1 MKLRANDN
9 HFINIS
15 VIVPVYNEA
24 ETIKEAIRRVRQA
37 RPEAEIIV
45 VDDNSTDGSEGT
57 LRVLEKRE
65 KLILIRHMKNLGKG
79 ACIRSALPYV
89 TGDVVIIQDADLEY
103 DPSDYPKLL
112 EPIFDGRTDV
122 VYGSRFLGGPLSTIY
137 FWHYVGNKFLTI
149 ISNILNNLNLTDM
162 ETGYKAFKKAAME
175 GVKVKEDRF
184 GFEPE
189 ITAKFARKGLRI
201 CEVPISYSGRTFM
214 EGKKIKWWDGIM
226 ALWYIVK
233 YRFSD

>member
-9 HFINIS
+9 PFINIS

-24 ETIKEAIRRVRQA
+24 ETINETIKRVRQA

-45 VDDNSTDGSEGT
+45 VDDDSTDGSEDI
-57 LRVLEKRE
+57 LNALEERE
-65 KLILIRHMKNLGKG
+65 KLILIRHVKNLGKG
-79 ACIRSALPYV
+79 ACIRSALPFI
-89 TGDVVIIQDADLEY
+89 TGDIVIIQDADLEY
-103 DPSDYPKLL
+103 APSDYPKLL
-112 EPIFDGRTDV
+112 EPILDGRADV
-122 VYGSRFLGGPLSTIY
+122 VYGSRFMGGSHSTRY

-162 ETGYKAFKKAAME
+162 ETGYKAFKKSAME
-175 GVKVKEDRF
+175 GVKVKEERF

-201 CEVPISYSGRTFM
+201 YEVPISYIGRTFK

-226 ALWYIVK
+226 ALWCIVK